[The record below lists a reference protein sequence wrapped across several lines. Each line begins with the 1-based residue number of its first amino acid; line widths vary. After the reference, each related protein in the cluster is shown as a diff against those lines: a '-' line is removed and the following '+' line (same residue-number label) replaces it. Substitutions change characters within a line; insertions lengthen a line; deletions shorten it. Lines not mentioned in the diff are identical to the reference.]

1 MNSMNDMNELETQLR
16 SWVPRRPSA
25 RFEKRWVGAQ
35 RATAMAIAAPDIL
48 EEQAPVFRFRW
59 LVPATAALVLLCVLF
74 NQREGRDVVG
84 STNSGPFVAMIL
96 SNHSVAAYM
105 PNSEAREQ
113 NRPPADTFEWTNGNG
128 STSSIRSLSG
138 PRARNQP

>member
-1 MNSMNDMNELETQLR
+1 
-16 SWVPRRPSA
+16 
-25 RFEKRWVGAQ
+25 
-35 RATAMAIAAPDIL
+35 MAIAAPDIL